1 MTPTQ
6 RQKLTQATEI
16 LREHFTSA
24 LIVIQTIE
32 ENQQE
37 HEVAWTGSIA
47 TTLGL
52 CTAADL
58 VLKDKI
64 TPRR

>member
-16 LREHFTSA
+16 LREHFTA
-24 LIVIQTIE
+24 GLIVIQAIE
-32 ENQQE
+32 ENNQE
-37 HEVAWTGSIA
+37 HEVAWTTNVA
-47 TTLGL
+47 TTMGL
-52 CTAADL
+52 CTVAEM